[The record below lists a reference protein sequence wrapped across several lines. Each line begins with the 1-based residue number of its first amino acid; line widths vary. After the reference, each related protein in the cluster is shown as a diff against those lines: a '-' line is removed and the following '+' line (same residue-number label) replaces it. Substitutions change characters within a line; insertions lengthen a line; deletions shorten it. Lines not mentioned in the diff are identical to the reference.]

1 MSPRTNKQNEEI
13 RRNKELLIIESALL
27 LFSRDGYNSAS
38 MQSIAKE
45 AGVSKGNL
53 YNYFVGKEE
62 LLEAVLKHGLD
73 QFSNVFTGQS
83 SQIYT
88 EADFDLAIKANF
100 NLLRSNETFW
110 KLYYNL
116 IAQPKVQDLFTK
128 IFLPFLDQYM
138 KIFESYFK
146 NKGDQNAGVTALLL
160 GSAIDGISLGYFMM
174 GEAYPLEEIV
184 DQLIIKFK

>member
-1 MSPRTNKQNEEI
+1 
-13 RRNKELLIIESALL
+13 
-27 LFSRDGYNSAS
+27 
-38 MQSIAKE
+38 
-45 AGVSKGNL
+45 
-53 YNYFVGKEE
+53 
-62 LLEAVLKHGLD
+62 
-73 QFSNVFTGQS
+73 
-83 SQIYT
+83 
-88 EADFDLAIKANF
+88 
-100 NLLRSNETFW
+100 
-110 KLYYNL
+110 L

-146 NKGDQNAGVTALLL
+146 NKGDHNAGVTALLL